1 MADPG
6 ATISVVFAQVSS
18 IHGDAQLEL
27 AIGWYVELA
36 TSLVG
41 FPAVAARQ
49 LDGQGAGDH
58 VHDLALAGAEFVF
71 AGSHDAD
78 GGGALIQAES
88 DGLDG
93 AVEILVDFEHG
104 KASLR

>member
-1 MADPG
+1 MPDPG
-6 ATISVVFAQVSS
+6 GTISVVFAQVSS
-18 IHGDAQLEL
+18 VRGDAQLEL

-36 TSLVG
+36 TALVG

-49 LDGQGAGDH
+49 PAGQGAGDH
-58 VHDLALAGAEFVF
+58 LHDLALAGGEVVF
-71 AGSHDAD
+71 AGGHAVH
-78 GGGALIQAES
+78 GGGVLIQAES
-88 DGLDG
+88 EGLDG